1 MTSRRSRSEA
11 TGAARSE
18 QLGRA
23 QVLSKRPREG
33 DIREQRPNARGA
45 GRAGC
50 RLARARV
57 RAEGLY
63 QQDQPV
69 NQLEHVCVERCPLT
83 MKHVAKRSGDSCGS
97 ERRSHPRAKTTL
109 TELWRGRDPE
119 AEAGSRT
126 TAGRSGNS
134 CRSQSSQALEP
145 RSHPHSGPQQGADQR
160 GWRREATE
168 ERPPCSAP
176 GGETSGAGQSSR
188 THSTT
193 PTRAAE
199 LWRETLCTRSAW
211 KGDRMELGIPGP
223 RRTRG
228 SARGRARDSST

>member
-1 MTSRRSRSEA
+1 MSA
-11 TGAARSE
+11 
-18 QLGRA
+18 
-23 QVLSKRPREG
+23 
-33 DIREQRPNARGA
+33 
-45 GRAGC
+45 
-50 RLARARV
+50 
-57 RAEGLY
+57 
-63 QQDQPV
+63 
-69 NQLEHVCVERCPLT
+69 CPLT

-168 ERPPCSAP
+168 ERPPMLSAWR
-176 GGETSGAGQSSR
+176 GNKWCWSVQQNTQHNANQSSR
-188 THSTT
+188 ALERHPLHAQRVEGGQDGAGDSRTT
-193 PTRAAE
+193 QNTWVCTWTGEGLFDVAQDLDETKASHYTGGVGPVQFSGLGEHDQTGRC
-199 LWRETLCTRSAW
+199 WRQEARSSV
-211 KGDRMELGIPGP
+211 GDRGLSMIRQGSP
-223 RRTRG
+223 RSRTP
-228 SARGRARDSST
+228 